1 MRPRPTS
8 PLRPALHAI
17 GLCAGALAA
26 TQAQAQSLLPG
37 PSDPSGFATVI
48 NLPAEA
54 LPGFLESIGGDAGDI
69 QLNLSAGA
77 SLDAFTINGGGELN
91 LLGGSLGTFSV
102 NQGGVVNV
110 TEGALTGSANVN
122 NGGELN
128 IAGGSL
134 DGLIISEPG
143 GELNL
148 FGTDFSLNSAPI
160 EGLTIGSTLTIDTRG
175 VDLEGTLA
183 DGSPFRLPLNGTF
196 VAEADFF
203 PTGSPAFPGSTVTVT
218 LVPEPG
224 AVALLGA
231 GGLLL
236 GLRRPR
242 CA

>member
-26 TQAQAQSLLPG
+26 TQAQAQSLVPG

-48 NLPAEA
+48 NLPAEEA
-54 LPGFLESIGGDAGDI
+54 PPFFESIGGVAGDI

-110 TEGALTGSANVN
+110 TEGALTGVANVN
-122 NGGELN
+122 EGGELN
-128 IAGGSL
+128 VAGGSL
-134 DGLIISEPG
+134 NGLILSQPG

-148 FGTDFSLNSAPI
+148 FGTDFSLGSDPI
-160 EGLTIGSTLTIDTRG
+160 EGLTLGSPLTIDARG
-175 VDLEGTLA
+175 VELEGTLA
-183 DGSPFRLPLNGTF
+183 DGSLFSLDLNGTF
-196 VAEADFF
+196 VTEADFF
-203 PTGSPAFPGSTVTVT
+203 PAGSTVTVT

-236 GLRRPR
+236 GSRRR
-242 CA
+242 RAA